1 MAKVFAV
8 EMSVNVDGLHSLPD
22 GVKGPIGV
30 FFSVVVQAFVKW
42 GKDKNGMVW
51 EEQAQFRQIRAKME
65 ACMNTNEVK
74 LRLTPEEYQYLT
86 QVFKE
91 AKLDPTANEVVYRVG
106 GLIFGAKQEDYEEK
120 KA

>member
-1 MAKVFAV
+1 MAKVYAI
-8 EMSVNVDGLHSLPD
+8 EMTPNLDGLHSLPE

-30 FFSVVVQAFVKW
+30 FFSVMVQAFVKW

-74 LRLTPEEYQYLT
+74 LRLTPEEYQYIT
-86 QVFKE
+86 QVLKE

-106 GLIFGAKQEDYEEK
+106 SLVLSAKLEDDVEK
-120 KA
+120 TA